1 VATDSARTPR
11 LILASASPRRREL
24 MACFGLN
31 YTVQPA
37 AIDESPRAG
46 EQARDYV
53 VRMAEEKALA
63 VAARHPEQFVL
74 AADTSV
80 VLEGRILGKPA
91 TPARARSMLQS
102 LSDRVHQVIT
112 AVSLITP
119 GANQDRRPHNRLSST
134 DVWFAELSAAWIE
147 AYVASGD
154 PMDKAGAYG
163 IQNAAGLKIRRIDG
177 SYSGVVGLPLY
188 ETAALLEAA
197 GLLGPSQGSDP
208 EHARDSASS

>member
-1 VATDSARTPR
+1 
-11 LILASASPRRREL
+11 
-24 MACFGLN
+24 MACFGLD

-37 AIDESPRAG
+37 AIDESPRIG
-46 EQARDYV
+46 EKAADYV
-53 VRMAEEKALA
+53 LRMAKEKALA

-80 VLEGRILGKPA
+80 VLAGRILGKPA
-91 TPARARSMLQS
+91 TPAQACGMLES

-119 GANQDRRPHNRLSST
+119 GAKQDRVPHNRLSCT
-134 DVWFAELSAAWIE
+134 DVWFAELSPAWIG

-177 SYSGVVGLPLY
+177 SYSGVVGLPLH

-197 GLLGPSQGSDP
+197 GLLGSREASDP
-208 EHARDSASS
+208 ERGRDSEAS